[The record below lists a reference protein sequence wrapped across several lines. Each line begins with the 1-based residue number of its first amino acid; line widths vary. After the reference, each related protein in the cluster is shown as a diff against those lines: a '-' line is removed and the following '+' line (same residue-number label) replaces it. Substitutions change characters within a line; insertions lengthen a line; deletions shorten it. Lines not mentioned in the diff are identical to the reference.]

1 MVAANMVDDSIDTS
15 SWLTRS
21 QAADLLGV
29 SHTTMKNWDA
39 AGVLHPRKEKRD
51 LPNGGSREIWVY
63 DPRELARVPNAR
75 RQRAQMIPGD
85 QGEIA
90 ARAFEM
96 FDEGVPLREVVTRLR
111 ETPEA
116 VEILHDQWSRLGGA
130 EVVLSKIARD
140 ELAKLVGPFDGVAGL
155 VARLRELLS
164 SATTTVDSSKGG
176 AS

>member
-1 MVAANMVDDSIDTS
+1 MVPAKPIDDSIDTS
-15 SWLTRS
+15 SWLTRT

-39 AGVLHPRKEKRD
+39 AGILHPRKETRD

-75 RQRAQMIPGD
+75 RQRAQMMPGD
-85 QGEIA
+85 KGEVA

-116 VEILHDQWSRLGGA
+116 VEVLHDQWSRLGGA
-130 EVVLSKIARD
+130 EVVLSKVARD
-140 ELAKLVGPFDGVAGL
+140 EIAKVVGPFDGVAGL
-155 VARLRELLS
+155 VARLRELLIPR
-164 SATTTVDSSKGG
+164 AAGGEGGGG
-176 AS
+176 AA